1 MEFAVWLAAQIKN
14 YRLSLYSISKK
25 SGVHQTTIKNWLNG
39 AKPQESKAGAVR
51 KAVEELISE
60 KEKLVSDLPWEK
72 LAEERNNLVFS
83 LPEEQKKEIASGI
96 NAEGEGWTDMQKD
109 AVNFVLSLPP
119 ERLEMF
125 IKMGKAAFEEESHD

>member
-96 NAEGEGWTDMQKD
+96 NAEGDDLDIELKEIWATASKD
-109 AVNFVLSLPP
+109 ERQTLLGMARVLR
-119 ERLEMF
+119 ERR
-125 IKMGKAAFEEESHD
+125 K

>member
-96 NAEGEGWTDMQKD
+96 NAEGDDLDKELKEIWATASKD
-109 AVNFVLSLPP
+109 ERQTLLGMARVLR
-119 ERLEMF
+119 ERR
-125 IKMGKAAFEEESHD
+125 K

>member
-60 KEKLVSDLPWEK
+60 KENLVSDLPWEK

-96 NAEGEGWTDMQKD
+96 NAEGDDLDIELKEIWATASKD
-109 AVNFVLSLPP
+109 ERQTLLGMARVLR
-119 ERLEMF
+119 ERR
-125 IKMGKAAFEEESHD
+125 K